1 MSAYRPPRV
10 GVLGPPPR
18 PPLLVGEANGCG
30 RFECGS
36 GGPGLDR
43 EPRLEAGVVAV
54 AVVVRLDTDDDERL
68 SVRTVAAGTVAGG
81 ILFSSSSSASSS
93 SSSASPH
100 RLGETGKPARACF
113 MMSADVVAAPCFF
126 TFLLSRGG
134 VTRTSVE
141 LEMAVAASPVAS
153 MSMGDEEAAAAAG
166 VESAS
171 ALADDRCVRFLLL
184 RGGEADGEA
193 ASEAAMDEAAAVVA
207 AGTATK
213 ADADATAGTAAATG
227 SASTAADTRAAGT
240 AGCCWRLACVN
251 WHASPR
257 AHRPARWY

>member
-10 GVLGPPPR
+10 GVLGPVAPPR
-18 PPLLVGEANGCG
+18 PPLLAGEANDCG
-30 RFECGS
+30 RFKCGS

-54 AVVVRLDTDDDERL
+54 AVVIRLDTDDDERL

-113 MMSADVVAAPCFF
+113 MMSAHVVAAPCFF

-141 LEMAVAASPVAS
+141 VVTAVAASPFAS

-171 ALADDRCVRFLLL
+171 AWTDDRCVRFLWL

-193 ASEAAMDEAAAVVA
+193 AG
-207 AGTATK
+207 AGTW
-213 ADADATAGTAAATG
+213 DAATG
-227 SASTAADTRAAGT
+227 AAGATGPATSAGT
-240 AGCCWRLACVN
+240 AGCCWRRACTN
-251 WHASPR
+251 WQASPR
-257 AHRPARWY
+257 LHWPACLN